1 MFSSNAAVIEQVLSQ
16 FDVSINLSLNEQVR
30 HLVNDTRDVNAGDIF
45 CAVNGTAQK
54 GRAYIADALAKNC
67 DLILVECDSA
77 NEHAQSSEQFNAL
90 GNSVAIIEFYQ
101 LNQQLFELAKAF
113 YQAPQNALTMIGIT
127 GTNGKTSTSQMIAQL
142 LDTSGKS
149 CSVIGTNGAGK
160 VAQLSPIN
168 NTTPG
173 ASQLH
178 QLLQEFREAQQSHIA
193 MEVSSHALAQGR
205 VTASLFDTAIFTNLT
220 RDHLDYHQTMENYA
234 QAKYQIFTQ
243 TAAQIAIVNG
253 DDEQAKRWLS
263 VWSKNQS
270 VLVYGRSNSVT
281 DFDLFV
287 QAKAIKHLPQGVEF
301 QLHTHLGDISINSKI
316 MGDFNI
322 DNLLAA
328 ISVLLIEKV
337 SLSDIAKAVQSL
349 TPVIGRMEA
358 FVGANKP
365 VAIVDYAHTP
375 DALENALQA
384 CRQHCH
390 GALWLVFGCGGD
402 RDKGKRPLMGRIA
415 EANSDHII
423 VTNDNP
429 RTESAENIA
438 QDILAGCQQPEK
450 ITVLLER
457 QQAVMSALNKAK
469 KEDVVL
475 LAGKGHEDYIIM
487 GDQHIPYNE
496 RALVRSFYAHGA
508 AS

>member
-1 MFSSNAAVIEQVLSQ
+1 MFSSTAQFVEKVLAEFEMSVKLTFSQ
-16 FDVSINLSLNEQVR
+16 QVR
-30 HLVNDTRDVNAGDIF
+30 HLVNDTREINAGDIF
-45 CAVNGTAQK
+45 CAVNGTVQK
-54 GRAYIADALAKNC
+54 GRDFIDDALAKNC
-67 DLILVECDSA
+67 DLILVECESA
-77 NEHAQSSEQFNAL
+77 NEHGQNTTQLNAR
-90 GNSVAIIEFYQ
+90 GKAVAILEFYQ
-101 LNQQLFELAKAF
+101 LNQHLFELAKAF

-142 LDTSGKS
+142 LDASHKS

-160 VAQLSPIN
+160 VSQLSPIN

-178 QLLQEFREAQQSHIA
+178 QLLQQFTEAKQTHVA
-193 MEVSSHALAQGR
+193 MEVSSHALEQGR
-205 VTASLFDTAIFTNLT
+205 VTAPLFDTAIFTNLS
-220 RDHLDYHQTMENYA
+220 RDHLDYHQTMDNYA
-234 QAKYQIFTQ
+234 KAKYQIFTQ
-243 TAAQIAIVNG
+243 SAAQVAVVNG
-253 DDEQAKRWLS
+253 DDEQAKRWLN
-263 VWSKNQS
+263 VWPINQT
-270 VLVYGRSNSVT
+270 VVVYGRGDSVSHH
-281 DFDLFV
+281 DLFV

-301 QLHTHLGDISINSKI
+301 QLHTHLGDIRVTSKI
-316 MGDFNI
+316 IGDFNI

-328 ISVLLIEKV
+328 ISVLLIEKIA
-337 SLSDIAKAVQSL
+337 LSDIAKAVQSL
-349 TPVIGRMEA
+349 TAVIGRMEA
-358 FVGANKP
+358 FSAANQP

-390 GALWLVFGCGGD
+390 GALWVVFGCGGD
-402 RDKGKRPLMGRIA
+402 RDKGKRPLMGKIA

-429 RTESAENIA
+429 RTENAESIA
-438 QDILAGCQQPEK
+438 QDILAGCHQPEK

-457 QQAVMSALNKAK
+457 QQAVMSALKKAK